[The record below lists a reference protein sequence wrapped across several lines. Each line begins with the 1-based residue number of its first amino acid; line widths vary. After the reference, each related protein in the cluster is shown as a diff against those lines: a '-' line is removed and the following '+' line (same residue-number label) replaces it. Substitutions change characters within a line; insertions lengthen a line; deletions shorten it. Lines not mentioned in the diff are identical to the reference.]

1 MLQQINQHTEN
12 AERNEMGWGASKPN
26 DARILRSH
34 PLKNRL
40 RGRGVRVGKP
50 NNKTK
55 SGLYSSILVL
65 VCLGLPRATASEA
78 LRMEGSEMALS
89 LTLYRL
95 SGQIFSDGCS
105 VGLARATPPDTRH
118 ENSAAQSVRRLFFV
132 DPAYRIWRCFNGRKF
147 VHSIVGD

>member
-1 MLQQINQHTEN
+1 MMHVYYGLIRSKIDYG
-12 AERNEMGWGASKPN
+12 AEVYESANPTIKPN
-26 DARILRSH
+26 LD
-34 PLKNRL
+34 
-40 RGRGVRVGKP
+40 
-50 NNKTK
+50 
-55 SGLYSSILVL
+55 SIQAKAIR